1 MVVTLESLLND
12 ETELTMED
20 TNFLNST
27 PPQRSND
34 YGN

>member
-27 PPQRSND
+27 PPTLK
-34 YGN
+34 